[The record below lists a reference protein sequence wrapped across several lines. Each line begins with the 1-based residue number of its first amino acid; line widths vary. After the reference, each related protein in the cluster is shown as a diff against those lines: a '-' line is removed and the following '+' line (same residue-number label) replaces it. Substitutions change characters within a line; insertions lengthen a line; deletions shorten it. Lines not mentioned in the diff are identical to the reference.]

1 MKKSLDD
8 TVFFKLSM
16 TFVSYNQGT
25 GEDLREGKILPNIL
39 YGEKILK
46 KEVNLIK
53 KESKRKLFKIFPYE
67 IRIFILMLL

>member
-1 MKKSLDD
+1 
-8 TVFFKLSM
+8 M